1 MLLMSCAASGV
12 VRMSI
17 RDRNMY
23 IFFDIFVLI
32 FVWVSV
38 AKLTKILSKKAA
50 AGQKKS
56 AGDSPKYISRVIKK
70 EFF

>member
-1 MLLMSCAASGV
+1 MSCAASLA

-17 RDRNMY
+17 RERNMY

-50 AGQKKS
+50 AGQKNLPATAPS
-56 AGDSPKYISRVIKK
+56 I
-70 EFF
+70 